1 MNCDLSF
8 ASLSLIRGGRPVVDR
23 VDGIFEQGKVTAILG
38 ANGAG
43 KSSLLSCL
51 SGLVEEAR
59 AGVQLGGRPLTAIG
73 AGERARLIGL
83 LPQRGEIHWNMRV
96 DALVALGRMA
106 HSGGGRL
113 SEEDRAV
120 ITSVMA
126 DMDIAHLADR
136 AVLTLSGG
144 EQARVLLARVL
155 AGEPQW
161 LFADEP
167 LASLDP
173 AHQLVVLGRL
183 RETAR
188 RGAGV
193 VVVLHD
199 VNHAARV
206 ADHVVLMKQGRI
218 VADGPRDA
226 VLTPAWLEEIFAIPF
241 RRIEAD
247 PPLLVPA

>member
-1 MNCDLSF
+1 MSRDLTF
-8 ASLSLIRGGRPVVDR
+8 RSLTLVRGGRPILNAVS
-23 VDGIFEQGKVTAILG
+23 GALKQGQVTAILG

-43 KSSLLSCL
+43 KSSLLACL
-51 SGLVEEAR
+51 AGLAPETLGDVSLGER
-59 AGVQLGGRPLTAIG
+59 ALSAIV
-73 AGERARLIGL
+73 AAERARLIGL

-96 DALVALGRMA
+96 DALVALGRLA
-106 HSGGGRL
+106 HGGGGRL
-113 SEEDRAV
+113 SDEDRAV
-120 ITSVMA
+120 IFSVMV
-126 DMDIAHLADR
+126 DMDIAHLAHR
-136 AVLTLSGG
+136 PVLTLSGG

-173 AHQLVVLGRL
+173 AHQLAVLGNL
-183 RETAR
+183 RGVAR

-206 ADHVVLMKQGRI
+206 ADHVILMKEGRI
-218 VADGPRDA
+218 HADGPRDA
-226 VLTPAWLEEIFAIPF
+226 MLTPALLEEIFGIPF
-241 RRIEAD
+241 HRVATD
-247 PPLLVPA
+247 PPLLMPI